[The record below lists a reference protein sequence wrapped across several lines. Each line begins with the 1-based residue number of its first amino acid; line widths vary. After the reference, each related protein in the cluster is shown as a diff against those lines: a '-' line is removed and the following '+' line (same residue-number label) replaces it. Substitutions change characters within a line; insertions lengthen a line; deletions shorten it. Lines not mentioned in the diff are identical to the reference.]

1 MILEKKRNNNEEE
14 YITIDLGG
22 NESNSLG
29 KRTSRRASEKKTR
42 IGNSKKDGKKKWSK
56 KKIGI
61 TIGIILA
68 VIIVLIGIS
77 FGKYVYQAEGDVKKA
92 VLNMASDVAVNIVGN
107 DEPIFVLV
115 LGISEDITSKLTDT
129 IMVGGYNPETQKAF
143 LVSIPRDTFVGTNEA
158 TASGWDK
165 INALY
170 QKDVTKTIKAVE
182 ERTGLN
188 IDNYVVVRNTMLPA
202 LVNAIGEVEFD
213 VPIDM
218 DYDDPTQDLHIHL
231 KAGVQMIDGDKAE
244 QLLRFRHNNDGSS
257 YPSSYGDN
265 DYGRMKTQREFIK
278 TVAQHLIKVNNV
290 GKLKAIAEA
299 LFANLE
305 TNMSIGDMIGYIPY
319 AIGFNVEDLRMEQLP
334 GSGAMLNK
342 LSFYKASHTRSK
354 ALMNE
359 LVEYL
364 GLDESETKKYYT
376 GKIKQTVAA
385 TTEEETCAHNYTSE
399 ITKESTCEK
408 EGERTYTCTKC
419 KGTYVEPIATTS
431 HNYDLTDKCKV
442 CGVEKEAEPHTCE
455 FTKFIAEELPATCI
469 NDGTATYRCKYC
481 KETTNKSIP
490 ATGKHTYG
498 ADGKCTTDG
507 CTAKKDTSGGNQGS
521 GSTTGNTTKPDTP
534 TTPDTPTH
542 THSYT
547 GKITTQPT
555 CTAPGE
561 KTYTCSCGEGT
572 YTEPVAATGH
582 NFTDTTK
589 ATCGNPGC
597 LEPNSSYVP
606 PVLDPVT
613 PPSTDPT
620 TSVTPGTESPAA

>member
-1 MILEKKRNNNEEE
+1 MILEEKRNNNEEE
-14 YITIDLGG
+14 YITIDLSG
-22 NESNSLG
+22 NESTSLG
-29 KRTSRRASEKKTR
+29 KRSSRTNKEKKAR
-42 IGNSKKDGKKKWSK
+42 IGKSKKDKKSKISK
-56 KKIGI
+56 KKIALI
-61 TIGIILA
+61 IASVIAVVIIL
-68 VIIVLIGIS
+68 VGIS

-170 QKDVTKTIKAVE
+170 QKDVTRTIKAVE

-188 IDNYVVVRNTMLPA
+188 IENYVVVRNTMLPA

-244 QLLRFRHNNDGSS
+244 QLLRFRHNNNGTS

-278 TVAQHLIKVNNV
+278 VVAKQLININNV
-290 GKLKAIAEA
+290 GKLKSIAEA
-299 LFANLE
+299 VFGNLE

-354 ALMNE
+354 ALMDE
-359 LVEYL
+359 LIEYL
-364 GLDESETKKYYT
+364 SLDEKETKKYYT

-385 TTEEETCAHNYTSE
+385 SAEEDACEHNYISE
-399 ITKESTCEK
+399 ITKEPTCDK

-419 KGTYVEPIATTS
+419 KGTYIEPIATS
-431 HNYDLTDKCKV
+431 NHNYNSNGVCTACGNDKKIENHTCKFTKEIAIELEASCYMNGSGWFACEI
-442 CGVEKEAEPHTCE
+442 CGEKE
-455 FTKFIAEELPATCI
+455 KIAI
-469 NDGTATYRCKYC
+469 K
-481 KETTNKSIP
+481 
-490 ATGKHTYG
+490 ATGNHTYG
-498 ADGKCTTDG
+498 YDGICTTDG
-507 CTAKKDTSGGNQGS
+507 CTAKKETSEGNN
-521 GSTTGNTTKPDTP
+521 TTGNTTNPEQTKPTVPSECAHTNTSETKIDATCAKTGSITIKCKDCGTIISTETLP
-534 TTPDTPTH
+534 KTTN
-542 THSYT
+542 
-547 GKITTQPT
+547 
-555 CTAPGE
+555 
-561 KTYTCSCGEGT
+561 
-572 YTEPVAATGH
+572 H
-582 NFTDTTK
+582 NFSDTTK

-597 LEPNSSYVP
+597 TEPNTNYVP
-606 PVLDPVT
+606 PALDSVT
-613 PPSTDPT
+613 PPDTTPT
-620 TSVTPGTESPAA
+620 SPMDPGTQEPAA